1 MRLNDEG
8 YKLIQEFE
16 GFKLS
21 AYRDSVGIPT
31 IGYGNITYADG
42 KKVKMGDKIT
52 KEQADV
58 LFKLYADKFASEVS
72 KVIVATIT
80 QNQFNALVSFAYNV
94 GITNLKKSTLLKK
107 VNLNPSDETIEF
119 EFLKWVN
126 AGGKRLQG
134 LVNRRVSESKIYFK
148 K

>member
-1 MRLNDEG
+1 MKLNEEG

-16 GFKLS
+16 GLQLS

-31 IGYGNITYADG
+31 IGFGNITYEDG
-42 KKVKMGDKIT
+42 KKVKMGDRIT
-52 KEQADV
+52 KERADS
-58 LFKLYADKFASEVS
+58 LFKRYADIFASEVAKLIHS
-72 KVIVATIT
+72 EIN
-80 QNQFNALVSFAYNV
+80 QNQFNSLVSFAYNL
-94 GITNLKKSTLLKK
+94 GLTNLKNSTLLQK
-107 VNLNPSDETIEF
+107 VNKNPNDDSIEI

-134 LVNRRVSESKIYFK
+134 LVNRRVKEAKIYFK